1 MASPVSLRLSDE
13 KWRFYSEQA
22 QAERIGLSTYLKR
35 RLELGDQLIEQ
46 LSAIRRE
53 LENHRAEQTGQEQN
67 GQSPPAP
74 LPDGMMI
81 EILLLLRS
89 VVGEAKIN
97 LVHGE
102 LKRQQLPIWR
112 GEK

>member
-1 MASPVSLRLSDE
+1 MASPVAMRLSE
-13 KWRFYSEQA
+13 ENWRFYSEQA
-22 QAERIGLSTYLKR
+22 QAEGIGLSTYLKR
-35 RLELGDQLIEQ
+35 RLERGDQIIEQ
-46 LSAIRRE
+46 IAALRRE
-53 LENHRAEQTGQEQN
+53 LESQRPEQTGPEQN
-67 GQSPPAP
+67 GPSAPAP

>member
-22 QAERIGLSTYLKR
+22 QTEGIGLSTYLKR
-35 RLELGDQLIEQ
+35 RLERGDQIIEQ
-46 LSAIRRE
+46 IAALRRE
-53 LENHRAEQTGQEQN
+53 LESPRPEQERELT
-67 GQSPPAP
+67 SAP
-74 LPDGMMI
+74 VPDAMMT

-102 LKRQQLPIWR
+102 LKRQQLPIWT

>member
-1 MASPVSLRLSDE
+1 MASPVAIRLSDE

-22 QAERIGLSTYLKR
+22 QAEGIGLSTYLKR
-35 RLELGDQLIEQ
+35 RLERGDQIIEQ
-46 LSAIRRE
+46 IAALRRE
-53 LENHRAEQTGQEQN
+53 LESPRSEPAEQN
-67 GQSPPAP
+67 GPTAAAP
-74 LPDGMMI
+74 VPDGMMI

-102 LKRQQLPIWR
+102 LRRQQLPIWT